1 LGAFVVPK
9 FSPATRVPALSVF
22 SEGLHFYQRRI
33 TMALED
39 AVDSVASDDNFR
51 LAFVPEGSNAKSA
64 AILNAAEEIT
74 YAFTP
79 AGFNRTTT
87 QETIQDPRLTKLQNL
102 TRPGKVSE
110 GVEVQFV
117 FGGEGDVLTVLLA
130 KDVKGTVVARYAV
143 PNETPWTAAQ
153 VADII
158 PVQAGVQRKDA
169 PTENGVWTKSQT
181 LFVTGTVETDA
192 ILAV

>member
-1 LGAFVVPK
+1 
-9 FSPATRVPALSVF
+9 
-22 SEGLHFYQRRI
+22 
-33 TMALED
+33 MALED

-51 LAFVPEGSNAKSA
+51 LAFVEEGANPKSA

-79 AGFNRTTT
+79 SGFNRTTT

-110 GVEVQFV
+110 GVEIQYV
-117 FGGEGDVLTVLLA
+117 FGGDGDILTVLLA
-130 KDVKGTVVARYAV
+130 KDAKGHLVARYAV
-143 PNETPWTAAQ
+143 PNETQWAAAQ
-153 VADII
+153 IADII
-158 PVQAGVQRKDA
+158 PVQAGIQRKDA

-181 LFVTGTVETDA
+181 LFVIGTVDTDEP
-192 ILAV
+192 LAS